1 MDRLFGLES
10 PRDMGE
16 ELPLL
21 ASFFDP
27 VSLAIA
33 EEMLNDAKIPY
44 LNKERGCGGAVRI
57 LVGYQSFGTDLYV
70 KKEDEERAGDLLA
83 PLFEQ
88 TEQDGEEIQ
97 EENEG

>member
-1 MDRLFGLES
+1 MDQLFGLDNA
-10 PRDMGE
+10 RDMGE

-33 EEMLNDAKIPY
+33 EEMLQEAEIPY
-44 LNKERGCGGAVRI
+44 LKKERGCGGAVRI
-57 LVGYQSFGTDLYV
+57 LTGYQSFGTDLYV
-70 KKEDEERAGDLLA
+70 KKADEERATELLT

-88 TEQDGEEIQ
+88 GEEADDTQ
-97 EENEG
+97 DEN